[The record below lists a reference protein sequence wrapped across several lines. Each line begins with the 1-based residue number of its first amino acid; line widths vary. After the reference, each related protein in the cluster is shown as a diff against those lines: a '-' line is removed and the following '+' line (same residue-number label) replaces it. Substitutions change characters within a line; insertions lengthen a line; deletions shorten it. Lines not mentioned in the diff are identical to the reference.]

1 MPPNAILVGFA
12 MAAKLAL
19 NRKTDFSKQL
29 LIIDKLWG
37 RTPEQ
42 PQSKPITFAR
52 ALTECHSSEQ
62 AWAKELFQLK
72 FFWRRPIHVP
82 VQIEIGIEFSII
94 AYRFG

>member
-1 MPPNAILVGFA
+1 VSIELLMPPNAILVGFA

-42 PQSKPITFAR
+42 PQSNLR
-52 ALTECHSSEQ
+52 ATSEQ
-62 AWAKELFQLK
+62 PQSNPRATSEQPQSNLRVNQ
-72 FFWRRPIHVP
+72 
-82 VQIEIGIEFSII
+82 
-94 AYRFG
+94 

>member
-1 MPPNAILVGFA
+1 VSIELLMPPNAILVGFA

-42 PQSKPITFAR
+42 PQSNLR
-52 ALTECHSSEQ
+52 VNQ
-62 AWAKELFQLK
+62 
-72 FFWRRPIHVP
+72 
-82 VQIEIGIEFSII
+82 
-94 AYRFG
+94 